1 MGNAMRR
8 RATQVTATVL
18 MTVILVVLP
27 GAEAALAAAPTISSF
42 SPASGPVGTSVTIHG
57 HNFSGPNVT
66 SVTFNGTSATFTI
79 DNAQKITATVPSGA
93 TTGPIAVTS
102 PDGTATSATN
112 FTVTGTGT
120 GAPTITSF
128 NPTSGPV
135 GTSVQI
141 NGTNF
146 TGATAVRFNGVS
158 ATTFTVQN
166 ATRINATVP
175 SGATTGRI
183 SVTTPS
189 GTATSSTNFTVTGTG
204 AEHDRTVSLSLSG
217 HIKVSGNVNTTDG
230 TTDCESKVGVRIQ
243 KQKSDGSWKTLT
255 RLQTNTSGGYKGFVP
270 DKVGKYRARVPAET
284 LLNGVQCGAD
294 NSGAKSHKH

>member
-8 RATQVTATVL
+8 RAAQVTATVL
-18 MTVILVVLP
+18 LTVILVVLP
-27 GAEAALAAAPTISSF
+27 GADAALAAAPTISSF

-102 PDGTATSATN
+102 PDGTATSSTN
-112 FTVTGTGT
+112 FTVTGDRSSDDHVVQPDQRSGRDLGPDQRDELHRSDRRPLQRRFGDHLHGAERHTYQRHGPLRGDHRRITVTPSGTATSSTNFTVTTT

-158 ATTFTVQN
+158 ATTFTVVN

-183 SVTTPS
+183 TVTTPS
-189 GTATSSTNFTVTGTG
+189 GTATSEISRSPGPVRSTTGPC
-204 AEHDRTVSLSLSG
+204 HCRFRD
-217 HIKVSGNVNTTDG
+217 
-230 TTDCESKVGVRIQ
+230 
-243 KQKSDGSWKTLT
+243 
-255 RLQTNTSGGYKGFVP
+255 TS
-270 DKVGKYRARVPAET
+270 RSPAT
-284 LLNGVQCGAD
+284 
-294 NSGAKSHKH
+294 

>member
-8 RATQVTATVL
+8 RAAQVTATVL
-18 MTVILVVLP
+18 LTVILVVLP
-27 GAEAALAAAPTISSF
+27 GADAALAAAPTISSF

-102 PDGTATSATN
+102 TDGTATSSTN
-112 FTVTGTGT
+112 FTVTTT

-128 NPTSGPV
+128 TPTSGPV

-270 DKVGKYRARVPAET
+270 DKVGKYRARVPEET
-284 LLNGVQCGAD
+284 LLNGIQCGAD

>member
-66 SVTFNGTSATFTI
+66 SVSFNGTSATFTI

-102 PDGTATSATN
+102 PDGTATSSTN
-112 FTVTGTGT
+112 FTVTTT

-128 NPTSGPV
+128 SPTSGPV

-175 SGATTGRI
+175 SGATTGPI

-270 DKVGKYRARVPAET
+270 DKVGKYRARVPGET
-284 LLNGVQCGAD
+284 LLNGVRCGAD